1 MFGFKNRRRKR
12 IRARTFP
19 PGWLEIIQQNV
30 PYYRR
35 LPESDRRELQGAIQ
49 VFLDEKRFEGCGGL
63 EITDEIKVTIAAL
76 ASILLLHREN
86 DDYPLLQSILVYP
99 RAYVARGKKSTLG
112 GLIQESVDL
121 RGGESWRQ
129 GAVVLSWDDVKKTAS
144 DIHDGHNVAL
154 HEFAHQLDQ
163 EDGDANGA
171 PILKNHSRYLAW
183 ARVLGEE
190 YHHLL
195 VAIENHRRTDIDTY
209 GATNPAEFFAV
220 ITELFFE
227 KPVRFKR
234 RHPELYRQ
242 LQLFYRQDPAILEL
256 PRKTHKL

>member
-1 MFGFKNRRRKR
+1 MFGFKSRRRKR
-12 IRARTFP
+12 IRARAFP
-19 PGWLEIIQQNV
+19 TGWLNIIQRNV
-30 PYYRR
+30 PYYQR
-35 LPESDRRELQGAIQ
+35 LRESDQRELQGDVL

-63 EITDEIKVTIAAL
+63 EINDEIRVTIAAL

-99 RAYVARGKKSTLG
+99 RAYMARGIERTPE
-112 GLIQESVDL
+112 GLIQESVNL
-121 RGGESWRQ
+121 RGGESWHR

-163 EDGDANGA
+163 EDGDADGA
-171 PILKNHSRYLAW
+171 PILKNRSRYLAW

-195 VAIENHRRTDIDTY
+195 EEIENHSRTDIDTY

-227 KPVRFKR
+227 KPVQFKR
-234 RHPELYRQ
+234 RHPELYHQ
-242 LQLFYRQDPAILEL
+242 LQLFYRQDPAADQSVTNSI
-256 PRKTHKL
+256 R